1 MAYLLNPFTL
11 DYIANIAI
19 GSGARQADVDHAW
32 NNILR
37 GYFRPLA
44 YSVERESYLA
54 PDRQFCANVAV
65 INRRNG
71 LHHKAIVV
79 EAKRPTDITPTEHDW
94 DVVRRQLQRNMLL
107 ARISDGNIQTMYGIA
122 AIGPLV
128 RMYVYVASAGIALSG
143 AGKFEHRLKLPTDP
157 NARWD
162 TMGNAFFLLTKAKCF
177 PWDMFLFHEV
187 CWQRLQKHFGPGEI
201 ELHRLYKALRRLP
214 DPSGS
219 FFENVDFQ
227 G

>member
-128 RMYVYVASAGIALSG
+128 RMYGMSMIRNDRG
-143 AGKFEHRLKLPTDP
+143 RLEP
-157 NARWD
+157 
-162 TMGNAFFLLTKAKCF
+162 AFTN
-177 PWDMFLFHEV
+177 PP
-187 CWQRLQKHFGPGEI
+187 RS
-201 ELHRLYKALRRLP
+201 ELHLVHDALQIEPILKTM
-214 DPSGS
+214 
-219 FFENVDFQ
+219 ENLIWNTWNIY
-227 G
+227 